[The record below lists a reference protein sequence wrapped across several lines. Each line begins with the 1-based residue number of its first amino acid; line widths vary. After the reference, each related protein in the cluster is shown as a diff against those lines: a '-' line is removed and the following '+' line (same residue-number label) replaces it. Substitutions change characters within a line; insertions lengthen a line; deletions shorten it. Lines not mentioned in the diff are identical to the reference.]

1 MTNLEFSLLG
11 NKDEN
16 LIKIIATGNQN
27 IMFLEL
33 LTKTSSLHN
42 QSIIVELT
50 TDELLDIIVSK
61 YNEASN
67 D

>member
-16 LIKIIATGNQN
+16 LIKIIATGNKN

-61 YNEASN
+61 YNEVKG
-67 D
+67 

>member
-16 LIKIIATGNQN
+16 LIKIIATGNEN
-27 IMFLEL
+27 TMFLEL

-42 QSIIVELT
+42 QSIVVELT
-50 TDELLDIIVSK
+50 TDELLEIIVSK
-61 YNEASN
+61 YNEVKG
-67 D
+67 

>member
-1 MTNLEFSLLG
+1 MEFSLLG

-27 IMFLEL
+27 TMFLEL

-42 QSIIVELT
+42 QSIVVELT

-61 YNEASN
+61 YNEVKG
-67 D
+67 

>member
-1 MTNLEFSLLG
+1 MEFSLLG

-27 IMFLEL
+27 TMFLEL
-33 LTKTSSLHN
+33 LTKTSSLNN
-42 QSIIVELT
+42 QSIVVELT

-61 YNEASN
+61 YNKMKG
-67 D
+67 

>member
-1 MTNLEFSLLG
+1 MEFSLLG

-27 IMFLEL
+27 TMFLEL

-42 QSIIVELT
+42 QSIVVELT
-50 TDELLDIIVSK
+50 TDELLEIIK
-61 YNEASN
+61 NKHNESA
-67 D
+67 

>member
-1 MTNLEFSLLG
+1 MEFSLLG

-27 IMFLEL
+27 TMFLEL

-42 QSIIVELT
+42 QSIVVELT
-50 TDELLDIIVSK
+50 TDEMLDIIVSK
-61 YNEASN
+61 YNEVKGWEN
-67 D
+67 G